1 MGAPIYLSAVL
12 EYLCAEVLELAGN
25 AAADNKRKVH
35 HHAVILVLTHSLS
48 VCVCV
53 CVYR

>member
-25 AAADNKRKVH
+25 AATDNKRKVCIICMIESIRESIERSI
-35 HHAVILVLTHSLS
+35 A
-48 VCVCV
+48 
-53 CVYR
+53 